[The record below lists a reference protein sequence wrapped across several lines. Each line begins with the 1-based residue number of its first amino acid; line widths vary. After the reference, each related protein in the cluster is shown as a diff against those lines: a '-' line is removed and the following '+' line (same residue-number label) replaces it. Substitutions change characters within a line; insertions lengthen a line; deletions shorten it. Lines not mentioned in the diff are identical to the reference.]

1 MYKIES
7 LDEIE
12 ELISWNLS
20 YGINMIDTLKQI
32 KREDLEDYF
41 NLILEK
47 N

>member
-1 MYKIES
+1 MDNIEY

-41 NLILEK
+41 SLLF
-47 N
+47 

>member
-1 MYKIES
+1 MDNIEY
-7 LDEIE
+7 LGEIE

-41 NLILEK
+41 SLLF
-47 N
+47 